1 MQDGIGTSCSYNY
14 LAHDL
19 FTRMFVLAMFL
30 GGFCLPLSIIIVC
43 YTFIFWTVQRHES
56 MLRLHGSS
64 NNNTHFRNQNYKS
77 EVKVARVSAV
87 VVLVFCLAW
96 LPYAVLGLIGVAGQ
110 GHTVT
115 PLASLIPALFAK
127 VSVVYNPL
135 VYALSMKRFQQ
146 RVRSC
151 LCRRYVDDR
160 ARFATDTLYYP
171 SSSNSSRKRNSPSKS
186 EATAF
191 SSCNINKKRNS
202 LTNVI
207 YATRDEK
214 VNIRTKL

>member
-1 MQDGIGTSCSYNY
+1 
-14 LAHDL
+14 
-19 FTRMFVLAMFL
+19 MFVLAMFL

-43 YTFIFWTVQRHES
+43 YALIFWTVQKHEH
-56 MLRLHGSS
+56 MLRMHGSANS
-64 NNNTHFRNQNYKS
+64 NFHFTNRNYKS

-96 LPYAVLGLIGVAGQ
+96 LPYAVVGLIGVAGQ

-115 PLASLIPALFAK
+115 PIASLIPALFAK

-151 LCRRYVDDR
+151 FNCTCVEEHSRY
-160 ARFATDTLYYP
+160 ATETLVYP
-171 SSSNSSRKRNSPSKS
+171 SSSNSSRKRGSPSKTEITVYAAYDNS
-186 EATAF
+186 
-191 SSCNINKKRNS
+191 KKRNS
-202 LTNVI
+202 RTSI
-207 YATRDEK
+207 FISTGDELAVGTK
-214 VNIRTKL
+214 V